1 MRVVSV
7 HAVLPPARS
16 TDPLHLSPLAAC
28 DLLPELRVRVE
39 AVDVGVLGH
48 IAAQELSD
56 ERERCF
62 RQEALVGM
70 VEAKVAVR

>member
-7 HAVLPPARS
+7 HAVLPPAGPA
-16 TDPLHLSPLAAC
+16 DPLHLSPLAAC
-28 DLLPELRVRVE
+28 DLLAELRVRVE

-48 IAAQELSD
+48 VAAQELCE

-62 RQEALVGM
+62 KCIIHLGFFIRDGL
-70 VEAKVAVR
+70 